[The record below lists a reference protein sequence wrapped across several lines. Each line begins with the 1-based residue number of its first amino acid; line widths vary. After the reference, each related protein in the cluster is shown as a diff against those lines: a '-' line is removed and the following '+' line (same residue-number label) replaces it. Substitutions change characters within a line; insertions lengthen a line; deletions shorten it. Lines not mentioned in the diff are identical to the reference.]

1 MSLTMHT
8 NALSNRHL
16 PTLFLSTNDIAA
28 VVRARGLGPVIAGVA
43 ACIEQ
48 DFLRWGD
55 FDKSARVANHSKDG
69 VIELMPVS
77 DDTTYS
83 VKYVNGHPKNHL
95 QHLPT
100 VMAFGW
106 LSRVDTGA
114 PTLVS
119 ELTLTTAIR
128 TAAMS
133 CLVAKHLA
141 RPNSRTMAIIGN
153 GAQSEFQCMGF
164 AHVMGITQFRLFDVD
179 AAASHKLAAHLQAA
193 GLQATLCRD
202 AGHACEG
209 ADIVTTVTAD
219 KSNALVIQPGMLGA
233 GTHLNAVGGDCP
245 GKTEIHPE
253 VLANGQVFVE
263 FEPQTRIEGDIQ
275 RMASDFAVTELWR
288 VFNGTATGRSTN
300 AEITVFDSV
309 GFALEDYS
317 ALRYMGQAAHDLDL
331 GQPLAL
337 IPALADPKNLFAL
350 VEDAGTGHAPAV
362 AGTVTNGLSNGLS
375 NGLNNDP
382 SNGLANGLTNGLMT
396 GR

>member
-1 MSLTMHT
+1 MSASTRNT
-8 NALSNRHL
+8 SHL
-16 PTLFLSTNDIAA
+16 PTVFLSTEDIAA
-28 VVRARGLGPVIAGVA
+28 VVHARGLGPVIAGVA
-43 ACIEQ
+43 QCIEQ

-95 QHLPT
+95 VNLPT

-133 CLVAKHLA
+133 ALVAKHVA
-141 RPNSRTMAIIGN
+141 RANSRTMAVIGN
-153 GAQSEFQCMGF
+153 GAQSEFQCVGF
-164 AHVMGITQFRLFDVD
+164 AHVVGITHFRLFDVD
-179 AAASHKLAAHLQAA
+179 AAASEKLAAHLSAA
-193 GLQATLCRD
+193 GLHATIC
-202 AGHACEG
+202 ANTAQACEG

-219 KSNALVIQPGMLGA
+219 KTNALIIQPGMLGT

-245 GKTEIHPE
+245 GKTEIHPD
-253 VLANGQVFVE
+253 VLASGPVFVE
-263 FEPQTRIEGDIQ
+263 FEPQTRVEGDIQ
-275 RMASDFAVTELWR
+275 RMAADFAVTELWR
-288 VFNGTATGRSTN
+288 VFKGEAAGRTDD
-300 AEITVFDSV
+300 AQTTIFDSV

-317 ALRYMGQAAHDLDL
+317 ALRYMGQAAQDLGL

-337 IPALADPKNLFAL
+337 IPALANPKNLYAL
-350 VEDAGTGHAPAV
+350 LNQSHQSMAAHTPAQV
-362 AGTVTNGLSNGLS
+362 F
-375 NGLNNDP
+375 
-382 SNGLANGLTNGLMT
+382 
-396 GR
+396 